1 MKRFNLETLV
11 DLIAI
16 IFFMADNN
24 YGKENNTEEP
34 A

>member
-1 MKRFNLETLV
+1 MKNFNLETLI

-16 IFFMADNN
+16 IFFMADND
-24 YGKENNTEEP
+24 YGREHGSEDV

>member
-24 YGKENNTEEP
+24 YGRENNTEEP

>member
-1 MKRFNLETLV
+1 MKNFNLETLI

-16 IFFMADNN
+16 IFFMANN
-24 YGKENNTEEP
+24 DYGKETNREET

>member
-1 MKRFNLETLV
+1 MKNFNLETLI

-16 IFFMADNN
+16 IFFMADNS
-24 YGKENNTEEP
+24 YGRETTTEET

>member
-1 MKRFNLETLV
+1 MKSFNLETLI

-16 IFFMADNN
+16 IFFMADND
-24 YGKENNTEEP
+24 YGREQNTEET

>member
-16 IFFMADNN
+16 IFFMADNS

>member
-1 MKRFNLETLV
+1 MKSFNLETLI

-24 YGKENNTEEP
+24 YGKENSTEEP